1 MSAQSQLEE
10 QVFARFEMHGRLP
23 SGSGPHRRFSG
34 RMKNRNELLLVSCA
48 SYGPLPDDCLELQR
62 QVGEKMKHPGSP
74 ALIGLLDAVYEAEFH
89 WQCAVIQGEGLR
101 ECLRTRQSLTP
112 AQAGWIMSCLAEAAT
127 AAVRDGWPR
136 LLINA
141 AQVCVDLN
149 AGRAWLL
156 PPDMPL
162 FGVATLQMAM
172 PQQTM
177 AFNPASFAAAD
188 EPVIPTSSR
197 DYVSPLAALCCE
209 MLGSAASSIPS
220 QNERFRSIPALNSHQ
235 NTLLRSALAGTQR
248 HHFESVEEF
257 VSQFTALADETT
269 GSYRVTTSVH
279 APTSAATAT
288 LHGTS
293 RETAARPTGVQ
304 LTRSQAVTTPVVPL
318 KDRDLLADL
327 PPGYT
332 LTRELRHGPCW
343 RLVSAV
349 HPSLGPVLLTS
360 VDVSGE
366 TAESVRVLNGMLQA
380 LQKSSPAAPS
390 SNDLSNS
397 PELIVRPA
405 AIVTAPHTLHVAR
418 PLPAGASLLD
428 ELRERR
434 AFTPV
439 EAAGLLR
446 CIFDAYENLWSCVQ
460 RRLLASTLDRFWLAP
475 VAAGQTD
482 ARALVMLDA
491 SQMIVE
497 AVMAPAALPPN
508 PVVHFARLT
517 LLLLGQDGGSL
528 GGEGVVRF
536 TAVPEI
542 SAEVNGVL
550 RRALNADQN
559 TGEMTL
565 VQLLDQILTE
575 LTGREVSLG
584 RGDELEEPP
593 SLSVPPPW
601 RAVPLAP
608 AVRLRLMPQNAA
620 ADVLALSAADELRL
634 GRGMGHS
641 DFVAQFR
648 PRSNVND
655 ARTMSISRHQAT
667 LKWQEGNLVFEEQDV
682 TNPSQVGDH
691 AASSGEPLPLPSSL
705 LLAGEYPLLVRQV
718 KSSGQSP
725 EVEGWPAADPQRSKR
740 RGAFL
745 IRAMDR
751 GVLPFQAAW
760 VFSEVGLALN
770 ENGDLLFDDPSAPRV
785 FARFH
790 RHAGTFWIEAAP
802 KGTLECNGTVLEAGD
817 VVPLKVGDKL
827 HLQGILFEVTACE
840 LT

>member
-10 QVFARFEMHGRLP
+10 QVFARFEMYGRLP
-23 SGSGPHRRFSG
+23 AGNGPHRRFSG

-48 SYGPLPDDCLELQR
+48 SYGPLPDDCVELQR
-62 QVGEKMKHPGSP
+62 QVGEKMKHPGCPS
-74 ALIGLLDAVYEAEFH
+74 LIGLLEAVYEAEYH
-89 WQCAVIQGEGLR
+89 WQCAIVQGEGLR

-112 AQAGWIMSCLAEAAT
+112 AQAGWIMSCLADALT
-127 AAVRDGWPR
+127 AVVRDGWPR
-136 LLINA
+136 LVINA
-141 AQVCVDLN
+141 AQVCVDLK

-162 FGVATLQMAM
+162 FGVPTLQMAI

-188 EPVIPTSSR
+188 EPAIPTCTR

-209 MLGSAASSIPS
+209 MLGFAASSVPS

-235 NTLLRSALAGTQR
+235 NTLLRSALAGSQR
-248 HHFESVEEF
+248 HHFESVADF
-257 VSQFTALADETT
+257 VSQFTALADEGT
-269 GSYRVTTSVH
+269 GSHRVTTHSHV
-279 APTSAATAT
+279 PTAAATI
-288 LHGTS
+288 TS
-293 RETAARPTGVQ
+293 HNTSHETAARPAGVS
-304 LTRSQAVTTPVVPL
+304 LTRSHPQSSRPVVAL

-327 PPGYT
+327 PPGYA
-332 LTRELRHGPCW
+332 LTRELRSGPGW
-343 RLVSAV
+343 RLVSAA
-349 HPSLGPVLLTS
+349 HPSLGAVLLTS

-366 TAESVRVLNGMLQA
+366 TAESVRVLNCMLQA
-380 LQKSSPAAPS
+380 LQKTSSVSAS
-390 SNDLSNS
+390 DLPV
-397 PELIVRPA
+397 PEELVIRPA
-405 AIVTAPHTLHVAR
+405 AVITSPHTLHVAR

-434 AFTPV
+434 AFPPA

-446 CIFDAYENLWSCVQ
+446 CIFEAYENLWSCVQ
-460 RRLLASTLDRFWLAP
+460 RRLLASTLDRFWLVP
-475 VAAGQTD
+475 LDSGQTE
-482 ARALVMLDA
+482 AGALVMLDV

-497 AVMAPAALPPN
+497 AVMVPASLPPS
-508 PVVHFARLT
+508 PVMHFARLT

-550 RRALNADQN
+550 RRALNADHN
-559 TGEMTL
+559 EGEMTH

-575 LTGREVSLG
+575 LSGREVSLG
-584 RGDELEEPP
+584 RGEGFEAPP
-593 SLSVPPPW
+593 ALSVPPPW

-608 AVRLRLMPQNAA
+608 ALRLRLIPLNGA
-620 ADVLALSAADELRL
+620 ADVLALNSAEELRL

-648 PRSNVND
+648 PRSKIND

-667 LKWQEGNLVFEEQDV
+667 LKWKDGNLVFEETDV
-682 TNPSQVGDH
+682 SNPSQLGDH
-691 AASSGEPLPLPSSL
+691 PASSGEPLPLPSSL
-705 LLAGEYPLLVRQV
+705 LLAGEYALLVRQA
-718 KSSGQSP
+718 KSSGQVP

-740 RGAFL
+740 RGACL

-751 GVLPFQAAW
+751 GVLPFQTAW
-760 VFSEVGLALN
+760 IFSETGLALN
-770 ENGDLLFDDPSAPRV
+770 ENGDIHFEDPVAPRV

-790 RHAGTFWIEAAP
+790 RHAGTFWVEAGF
-802 KGTLECNGTVLEAGD
+802 KGTLECNSTVLEAGD
-817 VVPLKVGDKL
+817 VVPLKAGDKL
-827 HLQGILFEVTACE
+827 RLEGILFEVTACE
-840 LT
+840 LP